1 MIIIS
6 QERDTIINFDNTCAI
21 RLYSVNGITE
31 VFVDTYLNDSDL
43 IATYK
48 TEERAKEVLDEI
60 ARFYY
65 RDDYKKSLEPI
76 IGIGEIISRDKAAF
90 YMPLE

>member
-6 QERDTIINFDNTCAI
+6 QERDTMINFDSTCAI
-21 RLYSVNGITE
+21 RLYSVSGVTE

-48 TEERAKEVLDEI
+48 TEERAKEVLEELI
-60 ARFYY
+60 SFYRSADKTEDMY
-65 RDDYKKSLEPI
+65 ADDAMAQI
-76 IGIGEIISRDKAAF
+76 MMRDKAAF

>member
-1 MIIIS
+1 M
-6 QERDTIINFDNTCAI
+6 
-21 RLYSVNGITE
+21 
-31 VFVDTYLNDSDL
+31 
-43 IATYK
+43 
-48 TEERAKEVLDEI
+48 LDEI

>member
-48 TEERAKEVLDEI
+48 TEERAKEVLEEI
-60 ARFYY
+60 VSYY
-65 RDDYKKSLEPI
+65 CRKDYAKPLEPL
-76 IGIGEIISRDKAAF
+76 IGIGEIMSRDKAAF